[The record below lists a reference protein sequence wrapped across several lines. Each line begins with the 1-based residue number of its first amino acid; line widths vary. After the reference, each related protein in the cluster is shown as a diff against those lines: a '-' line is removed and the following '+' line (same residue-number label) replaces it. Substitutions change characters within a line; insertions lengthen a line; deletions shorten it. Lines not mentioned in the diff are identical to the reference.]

1 MYDDLIV
8 TVILVLLVV
17 GAGWLLGVI
26 GFFRAGAAKAGL
38 REARLQI
45 EQLQAQ
51 VAALVRQAGAP
62 GVVPLA
68 STAFV
73 AVPPMPVQVV
83 APAPEPAPEPA
94 VEQAPDLAPVPEP
107 ALAVPGPIPV
117 RRPDFEELLTTRW
130 GVWLGAAALL
140 LAGVF
145 LVRYAVEAGWFG
157 PAMRCATAAVLGA
170 GLILG
175 GDRVRRRPVPNLP
188 YVDFVPAALV
198 AGGVAVLFGA
208 AYGAGVLY
216 ELVPLLL
223 GFVLMAGVSLAGMAL
238 SLRFGQLVAAVGIVG
253 AFVTPLLV
261 QTEHPSIPGL
271 FGYLLFVAAAALAVV
286 RYAAWVWLGWAT
298 TVAGAGWVA
307 MVALGGV
314 TGADAWAPALFVPAL
329 ALLNLVLLPGAAL
342 EEPVG
347 RRLAYVPVAALG
359 LAGLLLCSIEPGMDT
374 RAGVLLLAP
383 VTLAVASRRPW
394 LAPLPF
400 LAALLGGSVLA
411 IWGLPSWYSTEE
423 PIYADG
429 RVLGVLPG
437 AVLPE
442 VLQPYLWTSAG
453 LAGLFAAAGLWGERR
468 TVRPLPWAAMVAV
481 VPVLVLALAYWR
493 VWDVAGDAVWAGLA
507 LVLAAGLTAAA
518 GAAMRAGGQ
527 PEERRRA
534 GVHAAGA
541 VAAVSLGCAMLLSVQ
556 WLTLALA
563 LMVPALAVIEAAVD
577 LPALRRVAMAVAG
590 VALVRLLL
598 NWSVLQYV
606 LGALAVFNGRAVA
619 YLVAMVAFAQGAR
632 VFRRRADDGLVR
644 LLEGGAVAFGTALVG
659 LEIRQ
664 WAWDGAPGTWGL
676 SFTEAALQVAAL
688 GVQAAASLWVSGRSG
703 RPTFGW
709 AWRLQGIVALAGGTA
724 LILLNPAFVGDEVG
738 TLPVLDALLPAYAVP
753 AVLAAWA
760 SGRAGVP
767 VWARRGLGGYALV
780 AAFTWVTLEVRHLF
794 HPDAMGLGDAPVL
807 ESELWAWSGVWM
819 ALALGLMGA
828 GVARIRRDLRLAGI
842 GVMALVTAKVFLVD
856 MGGLAGLWRVL
867 SFLGLGLSLIALGRV
882 YQRIGARRADPDPV
896 VP

>member
-1 MYDDLIV
+1 MYDGIV
-8 TVILVLLVV
+8 VVLILVLLVV
-17 GAGWLLGVI
+17 GLGWLLGVI

-45 EQLQAQ
+45 ERLQAQ
-51 VAALVRQAGAP
+51 VAALMPQAGAP
-62 GVVPLA
+62 GIVPLA

-73 AVPPMPVQVV
+73 AVPPVL
-83 APAPEPAPEPA
+83 APAAPEPVPETV
-94 VEQAPDLAPVPEP
+94 VEQAPDLAPVPELEP
-107 ALAVPGPIPV
+107 AMAVTAPISV
-117 RRPDFEELLTTRW
+117 RRPDFEELLTARW

-175 GDRVRRRPVPNLP
+175 GERVRRRPVPNLP

-216 ELVPLLL
+216 ELIPLLL
-223 GFVLMAGVSLAGMAL
+223 GFVLMAGVSLAGMVL

-286 RYAAWVWLGWAT
+286 RYSAWVWLGWAT
-298 TVAGAGWVA
+298 TVAGALWVA
-307 MVALGGV
+307 AVALGGDA
-314 TGADAWAPALFVPAL
+314 GADAWAPALFVPAL
-329 ALLNLVLLPGAAL
+329 ALLNLVLLPAAAL
-342 EEPVG
+342 EAPVG

-359 LAGLLLCSIEPGMDT
+359 LAGLLLAAIEPGMDT

-383 VTLAVASRRPW
+383 VTLAVAPRRPW

-400 LAALLGGSVLA
+400 LAAALGGLVLV
-411 IWGLPSWYSTEE
+411 IWGLPRWYSTGEAV
-423 PIYADG
+423 YADG

-442 VLQPYLWTSAG
+442 VLQPYLWTSVG
-453 LAGLFAAAGLWGERR
+453 LAGLFALAGLWGERR
-468 TVRPLPWAAMVAV
+468 TVRPLPWAGMVAV

-493 VWDVAGDAVWAGLA
+493 VRGVAGDAVWAGMA

-518 GAAMRAGGQ
+518 GAAMRDGGRQ
-527 PEERRRA
+527 RA
-534 GVHAAGA
+534 GIHAAGA

-556 WLTLALA
+556 WLTVALA
-563 LMVPALAVIEAAVD
+563 LMVPALAVIEAAAD
-577 LPALRRVAMAVAG
+577 LPALRRVAVAVAA

-598 NWSVLQYV
+598 NWSVLGYV
-606 LGALAVFNGRAVA
+606 LGAPAVFNGRAVA
-619 YLVAMVAFAQGAR
+619 YFVAIVAFAQGAR

-664 WAWDGAPGTWGL
+664 WASDGAPGTWGL

-688 GVQAAASLWVSGRSG
+688 GVQAAASLWVSERAG

-709 AWRLQGIVALAGGTA
+709 AWRLQGMVALAGGTV
-724 LILLNPAFVGDEVG
+724 LVLLNPAFGGDEVG

-753 AVLAAWA
+753 AALAAWA

-767 VWARRGLGGYALV
+767 GWARRGLAGYALV
-780 AAFTWVTLEVRHLF
+780 AAFAWVTLEVRHLF

-807 ESELWAWSGVWM
+807 DSELWAWSGAWMAM
-819 ALALGLMGA
+819 ALALMGA
-828 GVARIRRDLRLAGI
+828 GVARGQRELRLAGL

-882 YQRIGARRADPDPV
+882 YQRIGARRVDPDPV